1 MKKLIVLFILGIVS
15 LSSFA
20 QKDLFVGFYKGELE
34 AKKYGYPFGEDNT
47 IYAEVFRDASGYR
60 LKLLPYIFANAEV
73 LGQANNLQASGGK
86 IILSN
91 VGSGEKFSKFNGII
105 TPKKIELQLSYLGND
120 AKIKLERF
128 QVTPPTLGKKPPEGA
143 TILFDGKNLDAFK
156 FVHRGQEC
164 PSNSWILK
172 DGEMFADISRKPPK
186 HISAVSKKEFTGKQ
200 IMHIE
205 FKMPCDYSKAR
216 TFRSNSGVYFFDT
229 YEIQIMDSFGSE
241 GFWDETGAV
250 YRQVAPSVNASLP
263 AGQWQTFD
271 IEFFPAVYKDG
282 KFVDY
287 PRISVWHNGIRVQHL
302 SPIKFPTVL
311 HPKQGEKFDKSKHPQ
326 KGSIVIQDHGAE
338 ICFRNIWVKEV
349 R

>member
-1 MKKLIVLFILGIVS
+1 MKRLTVLFILGIVS
-15 LSSFA
+15 LTSFA

-34 AKKYGYPFGEDNT
+34 AKRYGYPFGEDNT

-73 LGQANNLQASGGK
+73 LGQADNLKASGEK
-86 IILSN
+86 ITLSD
-91 VGSGEKFSKFNGII
+91 VGVGEKFSKFNGVI
-105 TPKKIELQLSYLGND
+105 TPTQIDLQVLYLGNI
-120 AKIKLERF
+120 AKIKLEKL
-128 QVTPPTLGKKPPEGA
+128 QIMPPSLGKKPPEGA

-156 FVHRGQEC
+156 FVRQGQEY
-164 PSNSWILK
+164 PNSWILK
-172 DGEMFADISRKPPK
+172 DGEMFADITRNPPK
-186 HISAVSKKEFTGKQ
+186 HISAFSKKEFSGKQ

-216 TFRSNSGVYFFDT
+216 TFRSNSGVYFFNM

-241 GFWDETGAV
+241 GYWDETGSV

-263 AGQWQTFD
+263 AGEWQTFD
-271 IEFFPAVYKDG
+271 IEFFPAVYKNG
-282 KFVDY
+282 EFVDY

-326 KGSIVIQDHGAE
+326 KGAIQIQDHGAE